1 MRAHRRFQ
9 PMLDSMPIRI
19 APSSLSLSGSAPAVV
34 QTAGASS
41 PALHAMADDTV
52 PTGGSHSALIILES
66 VSPPTTLTC

>member
-19 APSSLSLSGSAPAVV
+19 APSSLSGSAPAVV

-41 PALHAMADDTV
+41 PGLHAMADDTV
-52 PTGGSHSALIILES
+52 APGGSHSALIILES

>member
-19 APSSLSLSGSAPAVV
+19 APSSLSGSAPAVV

-41 PALHAMADDTV
+41 TTLHAMADDTLA
-52 PTGGSHSALIILES
+52 PFGGRSAPIILES
-66 VSPPTTLTC
+66 VSPPTTLPC

>member
-19 APSSLSLSGSAPAVV
+19 APSSLSGSAPAVV

-41 PALHAMADDTV
+41 PALHAMANDTLA
-52 PTGGSHSALIILES
+52 PGGSHSAPIILES
-66 VSPPTTLTC
+66 VSPPTTLPC

>member
-19 APSSLSLSGSAPAVV
+19 APSSISGSTPAVV

-41 PALHAMADDTV
+41 PSLHAIADDTLA
-52 PTGGSHSALIILES
+52 PSGGHSAPIILEA
-66 VSPPTTLTC
+66 VSPPTTLPC

>member
-19 APSSLSLSGSAPAVV
+19 APSSISGSTPAVV

-66 VSPPTTLTC
+66 VSPPATLTC

>member
-19 APSSLSLSGSAPAVV
+19 APSSISGSTPAVV

-41 PALHAMADDTV
+41 PTLHAMANDTV
-52 PTGGSHSALIILES
+52 APGGSHSAPIILES
-66 VSPPTTLTC
+66 VSPPTSLPC

>member
-19 APSSLSLSGSAPAVV
+19 APSSLSVSTPAVV

-41 PALHAMADDTV
+41 STLHVITGDTLA
-52 PTGGSHSALIILES
+52 PMGGHSAPIILES
-66 VSPPTTLTC
+66 VSPPTTLPC